1 MVNLAASSGSA
12 SITRGGVPVEIGKAT
27 SGKLFGKP
35 AHNADA
41 AVVAGADEIGAAAGK
56 ASEHRGLASDIF
68 DASLNFVEVGKEIVK
83 AGVDV
88 GIIVGIS
95 MKPNCVPFVIFTGDK
110 GVVTGAG
117 DKESDFHVV
126 FFKDIEEFGGIRSR
140 TIIKGKINDFLTRF
154 GNLGRIG
161 DFGKRSSFGRGD
173 GRQAA
178 SGSGGGI

>member
-12 SITRGGVPVEIGKAT
+12 SIAAADVPVEIGEAPG
-27 SGKLFGKP
+27 GKFFGKP

-88 GIIVGIS
+88 GIIVSIS
-95 MKPNCVPFVIFTGDK
+95 MKPNCVPFVIFTSDK
-110 GVVTGAG
+110 GVVTGSG
-117 DKESDFHVV
+117 NKESDFYIV
-126 FFKDIEEFGGIRSR
+126 FFKDVKELGGIRPR

-154 GNLGRIG
+154 GNLGRTG

-173 GRQAA
+173 GGQAT